1 MTIDADY
8 LVTTTTTVTR
18 AACATTAPQIP
29 SITAA
34 PNARLGEGSPQGITD
49 GGKRDAQLPDYL
61 TSYQPAQ
68 VSSACTCLSSTQAQ
82 ATATI
87 TSTATITGSIEVSSP
102 SLSGHS
108 SILTLI
114 DCDQVLHDSQYRRCR
129 VLPRW
134 RDSHSDKHKMC
145 DVYASM
151 ITLENSIRQ
160 PRKTTFPKTTPPGLL
175 GKENRTSWPWCLLL
189 LNDIVRQYFF
199 LSAQQDYE

>member
-87 TSTATITGSIEVSSP
+87 TSTATITGSIETV
-102 SLSGHS
+102 
-108 SILTLI
+108 TKYYTT
-114 DCDQVLHDSQYRRCR
+114 VNTA
-129 VLPRW
+129 VV
-134 RDSHSDKHKMC
+134 
-145 DVYASM
+145 VYYHVGETRIVTS
-151 ITLENSIRQ
+151 T
-160 PRKTTFPKTTPPGLL
+160 KCVTYTP
-175 GKENRTSWPWCLLL
+175 
-189 LNDIVRQYFF
+189 V
-199 LSAQQDYE
+199 